1 MIEIRPNVTQR
12 VREGDNI
19 TVNCTTR
26 DSLVLGWGSPEY
38 IDDGGRRLEFSAED
52 DPIGT
57 IRTSDKE
64 PTTFANL
71 TRLSVNETVATFII
85 ESQLHITV
93 LANYSQFSVTCHNP
107 GNSLV
112 ERLTF
117 NVGKI
122 LLFLE

>member
-64 PTTFANL
+64 PTTFAIL
-71 TRLSVNETVATFII
+71 TSVNETTTFTI

-93 LANYSQFSVTCHNP
+93 LANYSQFNVTCHNV
-107 GNSLV
+107 GNSVV